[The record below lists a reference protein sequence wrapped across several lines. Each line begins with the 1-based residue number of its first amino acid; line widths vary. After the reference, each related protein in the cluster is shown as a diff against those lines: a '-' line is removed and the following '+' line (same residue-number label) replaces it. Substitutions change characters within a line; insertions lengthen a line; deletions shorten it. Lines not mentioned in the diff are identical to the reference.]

1 MKILIEYCVA
11 WNYLP
16 QASSVEAELKAD
28 YPDSDIELIKGGGG
42 IFDVKCNGI
51 LIYSK
56 QNIEGRRFPNKG
68 EISRL
73 IKEKAG

>member
-1 MKILIEYCVA
+1 M
-11 WNYLP
+11 
-16 QASSVEAELKAD
+16 EAELKAD
-28 YPDSDIELIKGGGG
+28 YPDSEIELIKGSNG

-51 LIYSK
+51 LIYSR
-56 QNIEGRRFPNKG
+56 QNIEGRRFPYKG